1 MSTPVPTVEDGTL
14 SPYVGTVMALIFNN
28 NYVWVHSRLIRMFPN
43 FAARFEDNQLKMKPV
58 PQGTAHIVVH
68 YLYTGCYEG
77 LKALGT
83 REVDKIKYHFKMAVH
98 VYDLA
103 REYNLYHL
111 EDMATDEL
119 QYLAPKLQLGT
130 IITVLDEQE
139 FTHTKISS
147 WLRESITGEVM
158 RVRKSATTDAI
169 RVMGDDMKHNRPIT
183 GIICE
188 TVARLGLENQR
199 LRRSLEKRVAP
210 LVTMSAFSSSS
221 SQPTIS
227 GFPFL
232 NTTNRYMSFW
242 TLVSHYITSKCRPTP
257 WYPLG
262 ESHQDGLLTHDPP
275 SLPPSETL
283 VLQPKT
289 RERLTKNRRG
299 GLVVLGR
306 VRDRPDK
313 KIDSKTKLEV
323 RGQGHE
329 LLIGEVLELWEA
341 RHVGKGAHMDRH
353 LEVMLGLVNTM
364 RAGHSEA
371 RVLVDI
377 YIVRNHMGGAG
388 RDIVDKLFPVLKLRS
403 ELSVLVYHL
412 GMDSDVI

>member
-28 NYVWVHSRLIRMFPN
+28 NYVWVHSRLIRKFPN

-83 REVDKIKYHFKMAVH
+83 REVDKIKYHFKMGVH

-119 QYLAPKLQLGT
+119 QCLAPKLQLGT

-147 WLRESITGEVM
+147 WLREYITGEVM
-158 RVRKSATTDAI
+158 RVRKSATADAI

-183 GIICE
+183 GII
-188 TVARLGLENQR
+188 
-199 LRRSLEKRVAP
+199 
-210 LVTMSAFSSSS
+210 F
-221 SQPTIS
+221 
-227 GFPFL
+227 
-232 NTTNRYMSFW
+232 
-242 TLVSHYITSKCRPTP
+242 
-257 WYPLG
+257 
-262 ESHQDGLLTHDPP
+262 
-275 SLPPSETL
+275 PPSETL

-313 KIDSKTKLEV
+313 V
-323 RGQGHE
+323 FGQ
-329 LLIGEVLELWEA
+329 VSA
-341 RHVGKGAHMDRH
+341 
-353 LEVMLGLVNTM
+353 
-364 RAGHSEA
+364 S
-371 RVLVDI
+371 
-377 YIVRNHMGGAG
+377 
-388 RDIVDKLFPVLKLRS
+388 
-403 ELSVLVYHL
+403 
-412 GMDSDVI
+412 